1 MSLPSRLPAILQA
14 VMQGQPQ
21 ALADSHYPQWHL
33 APVNGLLNDP
43 NGFCQVAGRYH
54 LFYQWNPLACDHT
67 YKCWGHWSSADL
79 LHWRH
84 EPIALMPDEEY
95 DRNGC
100 YSGSAVEFEGALTDL
115 LHWRHEPIALMPD
128 EEYDRNG
135 CYSGSAVE
143 FE

>member
-100 YSGSAVEFEGALTDL
+100 YSGSAVEFEGTLTL
-115 LHWRHEPIALMPD
+115 CYTGNVKFPD
-128 EEYDRNG
+128 GGRLQSDRQPG
-135 CYSGSAVE
+135 TQRSW
-143 FE
+143 

>member
-79 LHWRH
+79 LH
-84 EPIALMPDEEY
+84 
-95 DRNGC
+95 
-100 YSGSAVEFEGALTDL
+100 
-115 LHWRHEPIALMPD
+115 
-128 EEYDRNG
+128 
-135 CYSGSAVE
+135 
-143 FE
+143 

>member
-67 YKCWGHWSSADL
+67 YNPPATPAASRPSSVRSSAGIG
-79 LHWRH
+79 W
-84 EPIALMPDEEY
+84 
-95 DRNGC
+95 
-100 YSGSAVEFEGALTDL
+100 
-115 LHWRHEPIALMPD
+115 
-128 EEYDRNG
+128 
-135 CYSGSAVE
+135 
-143 FE
+143 

>member
-100 YSGSAVEFEGALTDL
+100 YSGSAVEFEGALTL
-115 LHWRHEPIALMPD
+115 CYTGNVKFPRRRAHRLAMSG
-128 EEYDRNG
+128 DRE
-135 CYSGSAVE
+135 C
-143 FE
+143 